1 MISATEALNITQ
13 EALKFK
19 ENVWA
24 QIEKVITMQAQA
36 GRRTCEYEV
45 YPDSPLS
52 VEEIVRGLN
61 GEGFKTD
68 VETYDEAELE
78 FDVEYCHVV
87 VISW

>member
-1 MISATEALNITQ
+1 MITATEALNITQ

-24 QIEKVITMQAQA
+24 QIEKAITMQAKA
-36 GRRTCEYEV
+36 GRRICEYEV